1 MLLKRDATRVFV
13 AMSGARALF
22 FSLVVVTNIVY
33 QIEVAHLDPLRVL
46 LIGTVLE
53 ATCLVFQVPTGIL
66 ADAHS
71 RHATVVLGYGLWGAG
86 FVVEGLFPSFWP
98 IVLAQVI
105 WGAGASLVD
114 GADSAWI
121 SDEVGP
127 ERAAGLFIRAGQ
139 VGSVTALAGIGLG
152 AVLASVQL
160 NLPIVLGGSLLVA
173 LGFWLALAMPECGFA
188 PTRGSSPLRGA
199 TNLLRLRPVLYTIL
213 AVNFF
218 AAMSS
223 EGFDRLQQFHL
234 LRDTGIPTLAGHP
247 PVLWFGVLAAVSS
260 LLGLAGLQA
269 VRRWVDLN
277 SHRCTS
283 RSLLLVISVLVAGLL
298 GFALAQTFVV
308 AVGFLWTA
316 RLMRRLYTP
325 VQHAWMNQ
333 SLEPASRATLFSVN
347 GLVDALGQITAGPLI
362 GIVASLISLP
372 AALAGSALMLCPVLL
387 LLAFGGRLPAKI
399 VAGPELG
406 V

>member
-1 MLLKRDATRVFV
+1 MLFKRDATRVYV
-13 AMSGARALF
+13 AMSGASALF

-53 ATCLVFQVPTGIL
+53 ATCLVFQLPTGIL
-66 ADAHS
+66 ADAYS
-71 RHATVVLGYGLWGAG
+71 RRATVVLGYGLWGAG

-127 ERAAGLFIRAGQ
+127 ERAARLFIRAGQ

-152 AVLASVQL
+152 AVLASVRL
-160 NLPIVLGGSLLVA
+160 NLPIVLGGSLLVV
-173 LGFWLALAMPECGFA
+173 LGLWLALAMPENGFA
-188 PTRGSSPLRGA
+188 PRPGSSPLRGA
-199 TNLLRLRPVLYTIL
+199 RQLLRLRPVLYTIL

-234 LRDTGIPTLAGHP
+234 LRDIGLPDLAGHP

-260 LLGLAGLQA
+260 ILGIAGLQA

-277 SHRCTS
+277 SHRSAS
-283 RSLLLVISVLVAGLL
+283 RGLLLVTSVLAAGLL
-298 GFALAQTFVV
+298 GFALAQSLAV

-316 RLMRRLYTP
+316 RLMRRLYGP
-325 VQHAWMNQ
+325 VQRAWMNQ

-347 GLVDALGQITAGPLI
+347 GVVDALGQITAGPLI
-362 GIVASLISLP
+362 GIVALISLP
-372 AALAGSALMLCPVLL
+372 AALAGSAALLSPALL
-387 LLAFGGRLPAKI
+387 LLALRGRLPAQGLARSRI
-399 VAGPELG
+399 SP
-406 V
+406 

>member
-1 MLLKRDATRVFV
+1 MLFTRDATRVYL
-13 AMSGARALF
+13 AMRGASALF

-53 ATCLVFQVPTGIL
+53 ATCLVLQLPTGVL
-66 ADAHS
+66 ADAYS
-71 RHATVVLGYGLWGAG
+71 RRATVVLGYGLWGAG

-127 ERAAGLFIRAGQ
+127 EKASGLFIRAAQ

-160 NLPIVLGGSLLVA
+160 NLPIILGGSLLVV
-173 LGFWLALAMPECGFA
+173 LGVWLALAMPENGFA
-188 PTRGSSPLRGA
+188 PTPGSSPLRGA
-199 TNLLRLRPVLYTIL
+199 RQLLRLRPVLYTIL

-234 LRDTGIPTLAGHP
+234 LRDIGLPTLAGHP

-260 LLGLAGLQA
+260 ILGIAGLQA

-277 SHRCTS
+277 SHRSAS
-283 RSLLLVISVLVAGLL
+283 RGLLLVTLVLAAGLL
-298 GFALAQTFVV
+298 GFALAQSFAV

-316 RLMRRLYTP
+316 RLMRRLYGP
-325 VQHAWMNQ
+325 VQRAWMNQ
-333 SLEPASRATLFSVN
+333 SLEPASRATLLSVN
-347 GLVDALGQITAGPLI
+347 GVVDALGQITAGPLI
-362 GIVASLISLP
+362 GIVATLISLP
-372 AALAGSALMLCPVLL
+372 AALAGSAMLLGPALL
-387 LLAFGGRLPAKI
+387 LLALGGRLPARGLARSRI
-399 VAGPELG
+399 SP
-406 V
+406 